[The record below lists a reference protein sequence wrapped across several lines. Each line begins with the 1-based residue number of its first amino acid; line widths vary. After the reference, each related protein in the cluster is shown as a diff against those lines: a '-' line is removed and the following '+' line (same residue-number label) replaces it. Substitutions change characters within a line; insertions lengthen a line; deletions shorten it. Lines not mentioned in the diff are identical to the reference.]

1 MCYMYGLGSGAIIN
15 ISKGIRLLMNVVFG
29 NDEQRRRI
37 ESIPLDEYRRD
48 RSLHYHINESIIPF
62 DAVAHLALLFL
73 AKLRSN
79 SFVRGLALSDRQ
91 GTFPSEGLS
100 IDVLESGW
108 MDG

>member
-62 DAVAHLALLFL
+62 DAVAHLALLYFGGNV
-73 AKLRSN
+73 K
-79 SFVRGLALSDRQ
+79 FTTHQCTLSH
-91 GTFPSEGLS
+91 TSSSLTSLS
-100 IDVLESGW
+100 IH
-108 MDG
+108 